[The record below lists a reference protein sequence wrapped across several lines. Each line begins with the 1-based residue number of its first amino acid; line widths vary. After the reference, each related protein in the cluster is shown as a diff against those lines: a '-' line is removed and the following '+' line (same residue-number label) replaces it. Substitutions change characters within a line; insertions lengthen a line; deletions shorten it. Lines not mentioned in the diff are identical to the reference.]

1 MPSQHLKI
9 GFDTDLTIRNAAA
22 IKAMLVERL
31 QVERSVSLELN
42 QDAAV
47 DLSFVQLVA
56 AARIRQRNVGGE
68 LVLAEPAGLKLRD
81 VLQRAGFIDGA
92 STDDLK
98 FWLHSENA
106 Q

>member
-1 MPSQHLKI
+1 MPSQPLKI

-22 IKAMLVERL
+22 IKAMLAERL
-31 QVERSVSLELN
+31 LVERSVSLEVN
-42 QDAAV
+42 PDAPV

-68 LVLAEPAGLKLRD
+68 LALAEPAGPKLRD
-81 VLQRAGFIDGA
+81 VLNRAGFIEGA
-92 STDDLK
+92 SLDDLR

>member
-22 IKAMLVERL
+22 IKAMLAERL
-31 QVERSVSLELN
+31 LVERSVSLELN
-42 QDAAV
+42 PDAPV

-68 LVLAEPAGLKLRD
+68 LALSEPASPKLRD
-81 VLQRAGFIDGA
+81 VLDRAGFIEGA
-92 STDDLK
+92 SLEDLK

>member
-31 QVERSVSLELN
+31 QIERSVSLELN

-56 AARIRQRNVGGE
+56 AARIRQRSVGGE
-68 LVLAEPAGLKLRD
+68 LALAEPASSKLRD